1 MQRIN
6 PILNITRYTYL
17 KSEIDHCHQ
26 ASFNKFLEKY
36 FLNVD
41 FDSYDDQVPSIFDV
55 LDITCGLAYGSNL
68 AIGFSWEDDFG
79 GNRRQ
84 NSWYESILQI
94 SNRYFMALNLIDCI
108 M

>member
-1 MQRIN
+1 MKDIN
-6 PILNITRYTYL
+6 PILDIARYTYQ
-17 KSEIDHCHQ
+17 KREIDYCHQ
-26 ASFNKFLEKY
+26 VNFNKFLEKY

-55 LDITCGLAYGSNL
+55 LDITSGLAYGSNL

-94 SNRYFMALNLIDCI
+94 SIRYFIASNLIDCI
-108 M
+108 I

>member
-1 MQRIN
+1 M
-6 PILNITRYTYL
+6 PS
-17 KSEIDHCHQ
+17 SE
-26 ASFNKFLEKY
+26 FNKFFEKY

-55 LDITCGLAYGSNL
+55 LDITCGLAYGNNL
-68 AIGFSWEDDFG
+68 AIGYSWEDDFG

-94 SNRYFMALNLIDCI
+94 SNRYFIALNLIDCI
-108 M
+108 I